1 MPFRL
6 VPRRDRK
13 LNRLVKRGD
22 VRTLRRGEVLYQAGD
37 PVDDAFLVRS
47 GHVRLWQATDTD
59 GARRRTVEVI
69 GPREIFGIEPAFA
82 GPGVRRSFGA
92 TAGESTV
99 LVTLEGASLGRTL
112 RTAEKT
118 FAQLL
123 RSGHEDLARARQ
135 RGAGRGGPRTPQR
148 LAEVLL
154 DLTRRFGTESGT
166 GMLIPLR
173 LTHGELADLAG
184 AHRSTVTTLLNDW
197 IYRSAL
203 RDRPDGLLVYPDR
216 LRKRASGASASQAS
230 GRAGRRERSAPDV
243 DRSNT

>member
-22 VRTLRRGEVLYQAGD
+22 VRTVRRDDVLYEAGD
-37 PVDDAFLVRS
+37 PVDHGFLVRS
-47 GHVRLWQATDTD
+47 GHVRLSQATDAD

-69 GPREIFGIEPAFA
+69 GPREVFGLEAAFA
-82 GPGVRRSFGA
+82 GPGVRRHFGA
-92 TAGESTV
+92 TAGEPTV
-99 LVTLEGASLGRTL
+99 LVTLEGPSLSRTL

-123 RSGHEDLARARQ
+123 RSSHEDLARAR
-135 RGAGRGGPRTPQR
+135 RHGGGRGGPTTAQR
-148 LAEVLL
+148 VAEVVL

-166 GMLIPLR
+166 GMLVPLR
-173 LTHGELADLAG
+173 LTHRELADLAG

-197 IYRSAL
+197 IYHRVL
-203 RDRPDGLLVYPDR
+203 RDRSDGLLVYPER
-216 LRKRASGASASQAS
+216 LSKRASGAGARRAS
-230 GRAGRRERSAPDV
+230 GPSGRR
-243 DRSNT
+243 